1 MFKIIFSQVHYTIL
15 AINIFAAIFIPLL
28 IISEYVFLEP
38 YLVMHIPSDRL
49 FGFVLI
55 VVVSVMSG
63 VVLSMNVYRIKRL
76 HKGMKKMRGGFFGSI
91 IGVSA
96 GSCSCGLLGFS
107 VASTFGT
114 VGGLATSF
122 LTNYEI
128 PIRIVALAILCYSYY
143 ATTKAISLECKI
155 KN

>member
-1 MFKIIFSQVHYTIL
+1 MFKTIFSHVRYTIL
-15 AINIFAAIFIPLL
+15 AIIIFVGIFISLL

-38 YLVMHIPSDRL
+38 YLVIHIPSDRL

-55 VVVSVMSG
+55 VGVSVMSG
-63 VVLSMNVYRIKRL
+63 VVLSMNIYRIKRL
-76 HKGMKKMRGGFFGSI
+76 HKGMKKMKGGFFGSI
-91 IGVSA
+91 IGGSA
-96 GSCSCGLLGFS
+96 WACSCGPLGFS

-143 ATTKAISLECKI
+143 AATKAISLEFKI